1 VFNLMMSGAGWAPN
15 RDTFGASRVLEYTSD
30 AMLAQFY
37 PGGNLDMHAVTNIP
51 ALFAS
56 ETRWDVEQ
64 EAARVGRIIRV
75 SRQGR
80 DYVLDY
86 VLDPDF
92 PAISNSTLEGMARD
106 LQIGEFEFSR
116 THWAVKDADL
126 FEVLYRAQL
135 LSKPKAKVFR
145 LSESPLNENLVAVMM
160 PFSAEFNAVYE
171 ALRKAAA
178 DAGMQCQRVDDIW
191 DNDHIIQDVV
201 DLVCNAGVVICD
213 LTGRNSNVFYEM
225 GMAHTIGKDVIMLT
239 QSSADVPFDVQGI
252 RYINYLKNGEGLE
265 ALSQDVTK
273 RLVTLRSRR

>member
-1 VFNLMMSGAGWAPN
+1 MMSGAGWALN

-37 PGGNLDMHAVTNIP
+37 PGGNLDTQAVTNIP

-56 ETRWDVEQ
+56 ETRWDDGQ
-64 EAARVGRIIRV
+64 DAARLGRITRV

-86 VLDPDF
+86 VFDPDF
-92 PAISNSTLEGMARD
+92 PPISNATLSSMARD

-135 LSKPKAKVFR
+135 LSKPKARVFR
-145 LSESPLNENLVAVMM
+145 LSENSVNENLVAVMM

-171 ALRKAAA
+171 ALRKAATDA
-178 DAGMQCQRVDDIW
+178 DMQCQRVDDIW

-213 LTGRNSNVFYEM
+213 LTGRNPNVFYEM

-239 QSSADVPFDVQGI
+239 QSAADVPFDVHGI

-265 ALSQDVTK
+265 ALSRDVMK